1 MIRIPY
7 PVPEPLRTKLID
19 AGKVAVAAIEVIEHG
34 NQESLMYWRTAHK
47 AVHDVTNEII
57 LRHGF
62 EE

>member
-7 PVPEPLRTKLID
+7 PIPEPLRTKLID
-19 AGKVAVAAIEVIEHG
+19 AGKVAVDALGRV
-34 NQESLMYWRTAHK
+34 ESNHPESVMYWRTAHK